1 MVRTHL
7 GECIGGYDHVIL
19 GLKAKARAVGMAAL
33 EDKLPGARGEQE
45 AAFLLHQSNALGA
58 RPWRKRMRDETVEED
73 AAGERLERTR
83 NQLEE
88 SGFPASVRSEDG
100 HDFAGLGVEAEGLES
115 KERRLGGVG
124 RVGVADLLDAEA
136 YVRSGACLLRRGDR
150 RAKWDAHVSLLRSK

>member
-73 AAGERLERTR
+73 AAGERLE
-83 NQLEE
+83 
-88 SGFPASVRSEDG
+88 
-100 HDFAGLGVEAEGLES
+100 S